1 MSSNQRRIR
10 WMATVSGLLFQHA
23 QPRWRCCLPW
33 GDTSLSRLQPFPRL
47 WSGCLDVATDV
58 CSVPG
63 ADAPIIDV
71 NSASRTNFDEV
82 DKPLCKPCCE
92 SNPRSQMILAKS
104 IRETKGGAAC
114 CPIWYL
120 FIISCTD
127 TLVWIRSERSEREAG
142 RFYFKLSANRC
153 GPAAT
158 IYEAVPRADSIWGV
172 GTLNYEGYELIEL
185 LLQVFPSACGALH
198 QSNVNDRHDSLWG
211 YLQDNPSP
219 GKLFYLS
226 WHTLT
231 RCNAQYCPGPSICIT
246 VCNNNT
252 SKEPERGNQLIDTA
266 DITFAKDGC
275 WNYEHLSFKG
285 MQTCCVHLYF

>member
-63 ADAPIIDV
+63 ADAPIINV

-82 DKPLCKPCCE
+82 DKPCCKPCCE

-127 TLVWIRSERSEREAG
+127 TLVLNRSEWSEREAG

-158 IYEAVPRADSIWGV
+158 IYEAVSRADSIYWGV

-185 LLQVFPSACGALH
+185 SSQVSPSACGTLH
-198 QSNVNDRHDSLWG
+198 QSSAKNRHDSSWG
-211 YLQDNPSP
+211 YLQRHSQCASSSILLWPV
-219 GKLFYLS
+219 L
-226 WHTLT
+226 WHVVIHG
-231 RCNAQYCPGPSICIT
+231 YCSGPSKYNAVAATIHH
-246 VCNNNT
+246 
-252 SKEPERGNQLIDTA
+252 KEPERG
-266 DITFAKDGC
+266 
-275 WNYEHLSFKG
+275 S
-285 MQTCCVHLYF
+285 

>member
-1 MSSNQRRIR
+1 MWQQMFVVCLVQTLQLLMLIPPVGRISMRLTNLFANPAVNRIQDLKWSWPRVFERRR
-10 WMATVSGLLFQHA
+10 VALLA
-23 QPRWRCCLPW
+23 VR
-33 GDTSLSRLQPFPRL
+33 
-47 WSGCLDVATDV
+47 
-58 CSVPG
+58 
-63 ADAPIIDV
+63 
-71 NSASRTNFDEV
+71 
-82 DKPLCKPCCE
+82 K
-92 SNPRSQMILAKS
+92 
-104 IRETKGGAAC
+104 
-114 CPIWYL
+114 YL

-153 GPAAT
+153 GPVAT
-158 IYEAVPRADSIWGV
+158 VYEAVPRADSIWDV

-285 MQTCCVHLYF
+285 MQTCCARLYF

>member
-1 MSSNQRRIR
+1 
-10 WMATVSGLLFQHA
+10 
-23 QPRWRCCLPW
+23 
-33 GDTSLSRLQPFPRL
+33 LQPFPRL

-82 DKPLCKPCCE
+82 DKPCCKPCCE

-127 TLVWIRSERSEREAG
+127 TLVLNRSEWSEREAG

-158 IYEAVPRADSIWGV
+158 IYEAVSRADSIYWGV
-172 GTLNYEGYELIEL
+172 GTLKYEGYELIEL
-185 LLQVFPSACGALH
+185 SSQVSPSACGTLH
-198 QSNVNDRHDSLWG
+198 QSSAKNRHDSSWG
-211 YLQDNPSP
+211 YLQDTPSP
-219 GKLFYLS
+219 QALLS
-226 WHTLT
+226 CYGQFFDMLWYTVIALDLQNT
-231 RCNAQYCPGPSICIT
+231 MPLLRQYIT
-246 VCNNNT
+246 KSPNVDA
-252 SKEPERGNQLIDTA
+252 I
-266 DITFAKDGC
+266 
-275 WNYEHLSFKG
+275 W
-285 MQTCCVHLYF
+285 